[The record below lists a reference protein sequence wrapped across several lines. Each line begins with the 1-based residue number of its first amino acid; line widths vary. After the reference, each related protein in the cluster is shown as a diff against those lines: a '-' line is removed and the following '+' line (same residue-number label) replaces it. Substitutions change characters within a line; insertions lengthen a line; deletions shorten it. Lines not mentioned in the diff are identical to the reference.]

1 MAYKTMPKPSVIRA
15 EALKIPDSV
24 QPFIE
29 WMNVEQLTCRQAAIL
44 LMVRANPGCTVGALA
59 LTLELQKPVVTR
71 AADKLED
78 YLLIHRKPDPMDHRL
93 VQLWPGRGP
102 RKGNR

>member
-1 MAYKTMPKPSVIRA
+1 MAYKTIPKPSVVRA

-29 WMNVEQLTCRQAAIL
+29 WINIEQLTCRQAAVL

-78 YLLIHRKPDPMDHRL
+78 YLLIHRKVDPMDRRL
-93 VQLWPGRGP
+93 MQLWPGRGP
-102 RKGNR
+102 RKGRR